1 MQALE
6 LEENAHAPSQTE
18 QVIIIL
24 ETFFFKKIYF
34 LSHAPHPYQ
43 ILATPLRLQLKAQHH

>member
-24 ETFFFKKIYF
+24 ETFFLKKKIYF
-34 LSHAPHPYQ
+34 LPHAP
-43 ILATPLRLQLKAQHH
+43 TPIKS